1 MNVRLV
7 PKKIW
12 GNLTHTR
19 FHSLSLETRR
29 TAYSILRT
37 MHNRHI
43 GITPDLAAKLAA
55 LILEP
60 TAAFQAE
67 KPWINVLDRLT
78 QELGT
83 NPQQHRGTRQMG
95 FGILLNAIPP
105 YSVLRLAMPIIEE
118 ACHRTGLCC
127 LFCEDNEGSI
137 LTEAYKRYSDSLS
150 TEIEKMTEE
159 TDNPFQIF
167 WKERALTLA
176 AYSRRPGMW
185 NLEQEHSTGTGLP
198 ETDPAATGLMLRL
211 KPHVSPPKPLS
222 HRPKAMTSPLKHN
235 ESRKNKEGGF
245 SGIKVTLQQE
255 EMENILMSEF
265 LNPPMLLA
273 DRLVN
278 SGYLALKRKPKH
290 ERLRDVLIAGIMP
303 NDIKPKLN
311 TDFIKA
317 CWFDYITRFGFMLA
331 RQRMMR
337 SEFRWLEGDMFGRG
351 RECNFRLE
359 DLPLHKPPPEND
371 PTPAYRRSFLVAL
384 GWFPSYLDTLNGF
397 DVVPDLGGEPGETGE
412 TGGTDPS
419 MRWAYSA
426 WKGQKLRH
434 DRRAAVDEFA
444 FVHIMLFL
452 PAERRNAGGAP
463 PQSLLRQMQR
473 GFGIGSVPGRSV
485 SITWVPETLED
496 RQKWAVDRQK
506 KREAALFPK
515 SRPGQSWEDIAGG
528 LEQVWLQ
535 HVIEEMQNV

>member
-1 MNVRLV
+1 
-7 PKKIW
+7 
-12 GNLTHTR
+12 
-19 FHSLSLETRR
+19 
-29 TAYSILRT
+29 

-43 GITPDLAAKLAA
+43 GITPDLAAKLAP

-67 KPWINVLDRLT
+67 SPWINVIERLT

-83 NPQQHRGTRQMG
+83 TPQQHKKTRQMG

-105 YSVLRLAMPIIEE
+105 YSVLRLAMPIIHE
-118 ACHRTGLCC
+118 ACHHINLCC
-127 LFCEDNEGSI
+127 LLCEDNEGNI
-137 LTEAYKRYSDSLS
+137 LTEAYNRYSDSLS
-150 TEIEKMTEE
+150 TEIIKMTEE
-159 TDNPFQIF
+159 TNNHFQIF

-185 NLEQEHSTGTGLP
+185 NLEQEHSTNTGLP
-198 ETDPAATGLMLRL
+198 ETNPDAAGLILRL
-211 KPHVSPPKPLS
+211 KPNISPPKPLS
-222 HRPKAMTSPLKHN
+222 RRPQAMTSPLKHR

-278 SGYLALKRKPKH
+278 SGYLSLKRKPKH

-303 NDIKPKLN
+303 DDIKPKLN
-311 TDFIKA
+311 ADFIKA

-331 RQRMMR
+331 RQQMMR
-337 SEFRWLEGDMFGRG
+337 SEFRWLEGDMFGQS
-351 RECNFRLE
+351 RECDFRLE
-359 DLPLHKPPPEND
+359 DLPLHKPPPGND

-384 GWFPSYLDTLNGF
+384 GWFPSFLDTLNGF
-397 DVVPDLGGEPGETGE
+397 HVVPDSTGETGE
-412 TGGTDPS
+412 PAATDGTDPLL
-419 MRWAYSA
+419 RWAYSA
-426 WKGQKLRH
+426 WRDQKLRQN
-434 DRRAAVDEFA
+434 RQAKVDEFT

-452 PAERRNAGGAP
+452 PAKRRNAGEAP

-485 SITWVPETLED
+485 SITWVPDAIEDWEKWAID
-496 RQKWAVDRQK
+496 RQR
-506 KREAALFPK
+506 KRESALFPK
-515 SRPGQSWEDIAGG
+515 SRPGRSWEDIAGG

-535 HVIEEMQNV
+535 HIIEEMQNA

>member
-1 MNVRLV
+1 MNIRLV

-12 GNLTHTR
+12 ASVTHTR

-43 GITPDLAAKLAA
+43 GITPDLAAKLAP

-67 KPWINVLDRLT
+67 TPWLHVLERLT

-83 NPQQHRGTRQMG
+83 NPQQRKSHRQMG

-105 YSVLRLAMPIIEE
+105 YSVLRLAMPIIDE
-118 ACHRTGLCC
+118 ACRRTGQCC
-127 LFCEDNEGSI
+127 LFCEDEEGSI
-137 LTEAYKRYSDSLS
+137 LTEAYKRYSNTLS
-150 TEIEKMTEE
+150 TEITKMTEE

-198 ETDPAATGLMLRL
+198 ETDPSAASLMLRL

-290 ERLRDVLIAGIMP
+290 ERLRDVLITGIMP
-303 NDIKPKLN
+303 DDIKPKLN
-311 TDFIKA
+311 ADFIKA

-337 SEFRWLEGDMFGRG
+337 SEFWWLEGDMFGRS
-351 RECNFRLE
+351 RQCNFCLE

-371 PTPAYRRSFLVAL
+371 PTSAYRRSFLVAL

-397 DVVPDLGGEPGETGE
+397 HVVPDLTGE
-412 TGGTDPS
+412 TNEPAGTAGTDPLLH
-419 MRWAYSA
+419 WAYSA
-426 WKGQKLRH
+426 WRDQKLHH
-434 DRRAAVDEFA
+434 DRRAKVDEFA

-452 PAERRNAGGAP
+452 PAAQRNAGAVP

-485 SITWVPETLED
+485 SITWVPDAIENWEKWAID
-496 RQKWAVDRQK
+496 RQR
-506 KREAALFPK
+506 KRESSLFPK
-515 SRPGQSWEDIAGG
+515 SRQGRSWEETAGG

-535 HVIEEMQNV
+535 HIIEEMQNA